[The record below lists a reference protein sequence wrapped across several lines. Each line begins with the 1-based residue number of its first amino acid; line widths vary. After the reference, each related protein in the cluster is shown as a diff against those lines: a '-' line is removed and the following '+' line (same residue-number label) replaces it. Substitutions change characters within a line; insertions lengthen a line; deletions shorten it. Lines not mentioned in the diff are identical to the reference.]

1 MCYVPCT
8 MRAGKLQFLLVTAAF
23 GGKLAK
29 GAPHALRAAGRRR
42 RRSTVEEGPPGLH
55 RLHLDHTPAA
65 PGSPPPS
72 ARHPPRRR
80 PLSRRRLVRRHV
92 GHGLPGRGPRV
103 RGVVPPGAPGASP
116 PPGRGRFLFGGRP
129 VATADVARWG
139 LLDRVQQIGQLE
151 LMGVAAVYESLPSL
165 LAGSEVIHFVDNQ
178 SALYGMAKGSSSQP
192 DSQAL
197 ISSLHVRQILDL
209 FNVWLSYVASTADI
223 ADLPSRGAYGGMAA
237 APRAIDPSFSLE
249 GAAVPLVVPDIT
261 GDWMGR
267 AAARLRPA
275 RKRGR
280 GRGGR
285 GGL

>member
-1 MCYVPCT
+1 MVSP
-8 MRAGKLQFLLVTAAF
+8 RGSGGAG
-23 GGKLAK
+23 
-29 GAPHALRAAGRRR
+29 
-42 RRSTVEEGPPGLH
+42 
-55 RLHLDHTPAA
+55 
-65 PGSPPPS
+65 PS
-72 ARHPPRRR
+72 
-80 PLSRRRLVRRHV
+80 
-92 GHGLPGRGPRV
+92 
-103 RGVVPPGAPGASP
+103 
-116 PPGRGRFLFGGRP
+116 GRGRFLFGGRP
-129 VATADVARWG
+129 VATADVAGWG

-267 AAARLRPA
+267 AAVRLRP
-275 RKRGR
+275 RSKRGVR
-280 GRGGR
+280 RPR
-285 GGL
+285 DAVV